1 MFLCSN
7 VYMKIAHIVSTYPPY
22 YGGMGNTVFE
32 MAAGLAAR
40 GHEVAVFTPDA
51 YESKEIKPRAA
62 ETEPEHAPTLQTK
75 IDYAKRLKPS
85 LKYGNAARLPQLRRE
100 FEGFDLI
107 HLHYPFFGTA
117 NLVRRY
123 KADHPATP
131 LVITYHLDTRAPG
144 WKGLIFKYYSAYWM
158 PKILRSA
165 DRLIASSLEYI
176 ESSQAS
182 ALYRENKKKWIGL
195 PFGVDTVRFQPRA
208 KPEALFARHQ
218 LDPNLPVILFVGGMD
233 AAHYFKGVPVLLQ
246 ALLLAKKAG
255 LQAQVVFVGDGE
267 LRESYQ
273 LSAISSDVSVRSPDN
288 KRRGYQLTDGVRFV
302 GYVSDEELPLYY
314 NLADLFVLPSINCG
328 EAFGMVL
335 LEAMASG
342 IPVVGSNLPGV
353 RAVARDG
360 GLTVEPNNPTD
371 LAEAIRGFFYNQAD
385 RAAWRQK
392 ARRAAEEK
400 YAWPGIVE
408 RLEEIYK
415 SLV

>member
-32 MAAGLAAR
+32 MASGLVER

-51 YESKEIKPRAA
+51 YEQKEIKPREA
-62 ETEPEHAPTLQTK
+62 EIEPEHAPVLQTK

-100 FEGFDLI
+100 LEGSELV

-123 KADHPATP
+123 KEDHPATP
-131 LVITYHLDTRAPG
+131 FVITYHMDTRAPG
-144 WKGLIFKYYSAYWM
+144 GKGLIFKYYSAYWM

-195 PFGVDTVRFQPRA
+195 PFGVDTIRFQPRA

-233 AAHYFKGVPVLLQ
+233 AAHYFKGVPVLLK
-246 ALLLAKKAG
+246 ALLLAKRDGLKA
-255 LQAQVVFVGDGE
+255 QAVFVGDGE
-267 LRESYQ
+267 LKEQFRLQASGFRLQ
-273 LSAISSDVSVRSPDN
+273 DH
-288 KRRGYQLTDGVRFV
+288 VRFV
-302 GYVSDEELPLYY
+302 GHVSDEELPYYY
-314 NLADLFVLPSINCG
+314 NLADVLVLPSINQG

-342 IPVVGSNLPGV
+342 IPVIGSNLPGV
-353 RAVARDG
+353 RTVARDG
-360 GLTVEPNNPTD
+360 GLTVEPNNTID
-371 LAEAIRGFFYNQAD
+371 LSEAIMGFFYNQAD

-392 ARRAAEEK
+392 ARRVAEEK

-408 RLEEIYK
+408 RLEEIYE

>member
-1 MFLCSN
+1 
-7 VYMKIAHIVSTYPPY
+7 MKIAHIVSTYPPY

-32 MAAGLAAR
+32 MASGLVER

-51 YESKEIKPRAA
+51 YEQKEIKPREA
-62 ETEPEHAPTLQTK
+62 EIEPEHAPVLQTK

-100 FEGFDLI
+100 LEGSELV

-123 KADHPATP
+123 KEDHPATP
-131 LVITYHLDTRAPG
+131 FVITYHMDTRAPG
-144 WKGLIFKYYSAYWM
+144 GKGLIFKYYSAYWM

-195 PFGVDTVRFQPRA
+195 PFGVDTIRFQPRA

-233 AAHYFKGVPVLLQ
+233 AAHYFKGVPVLLK
-246 ALLLAKKAG
+246 ALLLAKRDG
-255 LQAQVVFVGDGE
+255 LKVQAVFVGDGE
-267 LRESYQ
+267 LKEQFRLQASGFRLQ
-273 LSAISSDVSVRSPDN
+273 DH
-288 KRRGYQLTDGVRFV
+288 VRFV
-302 GYVSDEELPLYY
+302 GHVSDEELPYYY
-314 NLADLFVLPSINCG
+314 NLADVLVLPSINQG

-342 IPVVGSNLPGV
+342 IPVIGSNLPGV
-353 RAVARDG
+353 RTVARDG

-371 LAEAIRGFFYNQAD
+371 LSEAIMGFFYNQAD

-392 ARRAAEEK
+392 ARRVAEEK

-408 RLEEIYK
+408 RLEKIYE

>member
-32 MAAGLAAR
+32 MASGLVER

-51 YESKEIKPRAA
+51 YEQKEIKPREA
-62 ETEPEHAPTLQTK
+62 EIEPEHAPVLQTK

-100 FEGFDLI
+100 LEGSELV

-123 KADHPATP
+123 KEDHPATP
-131 LVITYHLDTRAPG
+131 FVITYHMDTRAPG
-144 WKGLIFKYYSAYWM
+144 GKGLIFKYYSAYWM

-195 PFGVDTVRFQPRA
+195 PFGVDTIRFQPRA

-233 AAHYFKGVPVLLQ
+233 AAHYFKGVPVLLK
-246 ALLLAKKAG
+246 ALLLAKRDG
-255 LQAQVVFVGDGE
+255 LKVQAVFVGDGE
-267 LRESYQ
+267 LKEQFRLQASGFRLQ
-273 LSAISSDVSVRSPDN
+273 DH
-288 KRRGYQLTDGVRFV
+288 VRFV
-302 GYVSDEELPLYY
+302 GHVSDEELPYYY
-314 NLADLFVLPSINCG
+314 NLADVLVLPSINQG

-342 IPVVGSNLPGV
+342 IPVIGSNLPGV
-353 RAVARDG
+353 RTVARDG
-360 GLTVEPNNPTD
+360 GLTVEPNNTID
-371 LAEAIRGFFYNQAD
+371 LSEAIMGFFYNQAD

-392 ARRAAEEK
+392 ARRVAEEK

-408 RLEEIYK
+408 RLEEIYE

>member
-32 MAAGLAAR
+32 MASGLVER

-51 YESKEIKPRAA
+51 YEQKEIKPREA
-62 ETEPEHAPTLQTK
+62 EIEPEHAPVLQTK

-100 FEGFDLI
+100 LEGSELV

-123 KADHPATP
+123 KEDHPATP
-131 LVITYHLDTRAPG
+131 FVITYHMDTRAPG
-144 WKGLIFKYYSAYWM
+144 GKGLIFKYYSAYWM

-195 PFGVDTVRFQPRA
+195 PFGVDTIRFQPRA

-233 AAHYFKGVPVLLQ
+233 AAHYFKGVPVLLK
-246 ALLLAKKAG
+246 ALLLAKRDG
-255 LQAQVVFVGDGE
+255 LKVQAVFVGDGE
-267 LRESYQ
+267 LKEQFRLQASGFRLQ
-273 LSAISSDVSVRSPDN
+273 DH
-288 KRRGYQLTDGVRFV
+288 VRFV
-302 GYVSDEELPLYY
+302 GHVSDEELPYYY
-314 NLADLFVLPSINCG
+314 NLADVLVLPSINQG

-342 IPVVGSNLPGV
+342 IPVIGSNLPGV
-353 RAVARDG
+353 RTVARDG

-371 LAEAIRGFFYNQAD
+371 LSEAIMGFFYNQAD

-392 ARRAAEEK
+392 ARRVAEEK

-408 RLEEIYK
+408 RLEKIYE

>member
-32 MAAGLAAR
+32 MASGLVER

-51 YESKEIKPRAA
+51 YEQKEIKPREA
-62 ETEPEHAPTLQTK
+62 ETEPEHAPVLQTK

-100 FEGFDLI
+100 LEGSELV

-123 KADHPATP
+123 KEDHPATP
-131 LVITYHLDTRAPG
+131 FVITYHMDTRAPG
-144 WKGLIFKYYSAYWM
+144 GKGLIFKYYSAYWM

-195 PFGVDTVRFQPRA
+195 PFGVDTIRFQPRA

-233 AAHYFKGVPVLLQ
+233 AAHYFKGVPVLLK
-246 ALLLAKKAG
+246 ALLLAKRDG
-255 LQAQVVFVGDGE
+255 LKVQAVFVGDGE
-267 LRESYQ
+267 LKEQFRLQASGFRLQ
-273 LSAISSDVSVRSPDN
+273 DH
-288 KRRGYQLTDGVRFV
+288 VRFV
-302 GYVSDEELPLYY
+302 GHVSDEELPYYY
-314 NLADLFVLPSINCG
+314 NLADVLVLPSINQG

-342 IPVVGSNLPGV
+342 IPVIGSNLPGV
-353 RAVARDG
+353 RTVARDG
-360 GLTVEPNNPTD
+360 GLTVEPNNTID
-371 LAEAIRGFFYNQAD
+371 LSEAIMGFFYNQAD

-392 ARRAAEEK
+392 ARRVAEEK

-408 RLEEIYK
+408 RLEEIYE